1 MRALSAS
8 KLAGA
13 PAAARKV
20 AECYPATN
28 CVRCDPAL
36 PVNTEALRRA
46 CISFY
51 ALSDQRF
58 APIPRVKGLE
68 TINLIKT

>member
-1 MRALSAS
+1 MLSGNWPCALRSS
-8 KLAGA
+8 
-13 PAAARKV
+13 
-20 AECYPATN
+20 
-28 CVRCDPAL
+28 L

-58 APIPRVKGLE
+58 AP
-68 TINLIKT
+68 